1 MRLGI
6 LDQQAARPWNY
17 GCAAVLVL
25 GLLFSSTPATA
36 QQGSQPGVD
45 VRQLERR
52 FETQDTAQAPG
63 GRPGIAVPRV
73 ARPDVQADPRPL
85 FVLRNVLLTG
95 ARAIA
100 PERLATAY
108 QPLIGKKV
116 SQADLARSPA
126 PSATSTA
133 LTASISAAPSSRR
146 RTLRTAGS
154 AFRSSRA
161 AFPRSS

>member
-63 GRPGIAVPRV
+63 GRPGIAAGRRV
-73 ARPDVQADPRPL
+73 DGSCRLWRKAHEDI
-85 FVLRNVLLTG
+85 G
-95 ARAIA
+95 E
-100 PERLATAY
+100 PEHRQDMLELAH
-108 QPLIGKKV
+108 Q
-116 SQADLARSPA
+116 
-126 PSATSTA
+126 
-133 LTASISAAPSSRR
+133 
-146 RTLRTAGS
+146 
-154 AFRSSRA
+154 
-161 AFPRSS
+161 